1 MGKIFLNNFGNG
13 STYGAPPFGI
23 DLSNN
28 EQFTI
33 YFAPSGG
40 ATLDDVRA
48 YDSYDFP
55 IALPAVSNN
64 MITMNFRSAW
74 GNMYLDVYY
83 SGSPTPPPPP
93 PPTHFDI
100 LTLILLK
107 RKSVRKKVFRV

>member
-1 MGKIFLNNFGNG
+1 MGKIFLNNMGNG
-13 STYGAPPFGI
+13 STYCAPPFGI

-33 YFAPSGG
+33 YFAPDGG

-64 MITMNFRSAW
+64 MISMTFRSAW

-83 SGSPTPPPPP
+83 SGSPTPPPPQ
-93 PPTHFDI
+93 PTHFDI

-107 RKSVRKKVFRV
+107 RKSIRKKVFRV